1 MRIKILFLFLSLQF
15 AYNQDRELI
24 QGKVIYRN
32 INVVAANVIN
42 NTSQNTTITD
52 DLGEF
57 QIYAREGDE
66 IIFSS
71 VQYIIRTV
79 RITDEIIK
87 NKRLT
92 VQINERIR
100 ELDEVVITPDN
111 TEKFL
116 DLKEEE
122 FKGFDYIADKSTRV
136 QNNLTETRQLKNG
149 VDFVNIFKLLKT
161 IIDSKSEEEKE
172 TLLASEVIPYLFEDD
187 FFTESLLLA
196 SSQIVDFLIYID
208 SRPNSVDILLEKNQF
223 LLIDFLLNESI
234 RYKEINE

>member
-92 VQINERIR
+92 IQINERIQ

-172 TLLASEVIPYLFEDD
+172 SILASEVIPYLFEDD

>member
-52 DLGEF
+52 DQGEF
-57 QIYAREGDE
+57 QIYARKGDE

-79 RITDEIIK
+79 RVTDEIIK

-92 VQINERIR
+92 VQINEKIQ

-172 TLLASEVIPYLFEDD
+172 SLLASEVIPYLFEDD

>member
-92 VQINERIR
+92 IQINERIR

-172 TLLASEVIPYLFEDD
+172 SLLASEVIPYLLEDD

-208 SRPNSVDILLEKNQF
+208 SRPNSVDILLEKNEF

>member
-1 MRIKILFLFLSLQF
+1 MRIKILFLFLSLQS

-52 DLGEF
+52 DQGEF

-79 RITDEIIK
+79 RVTDEIIK

-92 VQINERIR
+92 VQINEKIQ

-172 TLLASEVIPYLFEDD
+172 SLLASEVIPYLFEDD

>member
-52 DLGEF
+52 DQGEF

-79 RITDEIIK
+79 RVTDEIIK

-92 VQINERIR
+92 VQINEKIQ

-172 TLLASEVIPYLFEDD
+172 SLLASEVIPYLFEDD